1 MKPEPPTLPSQ
12 AHETSVPSSVLLL
25 IAAWFG
31 IFTGLFE
38 GLGLL
43 LFQRMNWKQWGR
55 IMHVSR
61 EILWVSPL
69 VDLILF
75 LLVGLAV
82 WLVSRFFKRLPVIR
96 VLVFLL
102 GFLATYDWLAL
113 TGRLYPRACL
123 LLSLGIAATIVR
135 WLRTHEPAAVRF
147 WRRSWAYLILVLLI
161 LFVGIQGGKRLHERA
176 AEASLPA
183 ATPGSPNVV
192 VIVVDTLRADHLSAY
207 GYARPT
213 SPMLERV
220 ARQGVLFENAIA
232 PCSWSL
238 PSHASL
244 LTGRYPLEHGLVNVQ
259 PMPWLGSGRT
269 AMKGYTSI
277 GEALQQRGYRTGAF
291 SANRVYFSEGVGL
304 GRGFMHFED
313 YFSSAGDAL
322 TRTLY
327 GRKIARFYFYRSDK
341 SKVTR
346 ALRYLGLDSWR
357 DQDSEGSG
365 EYGGAFGVRKRADDV
380 NQEMLRWVLRDR
392 KRPFFAFLNYLDV
405 HYKYGGPWNYPK
417 PAWDGGTPVDEYDFG
432 LTYVDDY
439 IGRLLADLERRG
451 LAQNT
456 IVVLTSDH
464 GESLGDHGLTYHGAA
479 LYWELIH
486 VPLIIAYPG
495 HLPAGLRI
503 ATPVSNAAIPATIM
517 GLLNQNLSGARYQ
530 EIFPGPAL
538 SVLWQASGTGT
549 RWPNPLSQLPQTNI
563 VVREDRAVE
572 DKVPI
577 ATTGSMETLVTPRW
591 QLIVHEKRGAQLY
604 DRVSDP
610 EEAYD
615 LAQTPEGRATVPNL
629 LLELESRTKSPTR

>member
-259 PMPWLGSGRT
+259 PMPWLGWGRT

>member
-1 MKPEPPTLPSQ
+1 MKPEPSFLPP
-12 AHETSVPSSVLLL
+12 AHETHAPASVLLM

-43 LFQRMNWKQWGR
+43 LFQRINWKQWGR
-55 IMHVSR
+55 IMHVSK

-82 WLVSRFFKRLPVIR
+82 GLVSRFFKRLPAIR

-102 GFLATYDWLAL
+102 AFLAALDWLTL

-123 LLSLGIAATIVR
+123 LLSLGVAVNLVR
-135 WLRTHEPAAVRF
+135 WLGTHELAAVRF
-147 WRRSWAYLILVLLI
+147 WRRSWAYLVLVPLI
-161 LFVGIQGGKRLHERA
+161 LCVGIQGGKRLHERA
-176 AEASLPA
+176 AEDSLPT
-183 ATPGSPNVV
+183 ATTGSPNVL

-207 GYARPT
+207 RYARPT
-213 SPMLERV
+213 SPMMERM
-220 ARQGVLFENAIA
+220 AKQGVWFENAIA

-244 LTGRYPLEHGLVNVQ
+244 LTGRYPLEHGMVNVQ
-259 PMPWLGSGRT
+259 PMPWLGWGRS
-269 AMKGYTSI
+269 AMNGYTTI

-291 SANRVYFSEGVGL
+291 SANRVYFSQAVGL

-327 GRKIARFYFYRSDK
+327 GRKIARFYFYRSNK
-341 SKVTR
+341 SKVTWT
-346 ALRYLGLDSWR
+346 LRHLGLDSWR

-365 EYGGAFGVRKRADDV
+365 DYGGAFGVRKRADDV
-380 NQEMLRWVLRDR
+380 NQEMLRWVERDR

-405 HYKYGGPWNYPK
+405 HYKYGGPANYPK
-417 PAWDGGTPVDEYDFG
+417 PAWDRGTPVDEYDAG
-432 LTYVDDY
+432 VAYVDDY

-456 IVVLTSDH
+456 IVILTSDH

-486 VPLIIAYPG
+486 IPLVISYPG
-495 HLPAGLRI
+495 HVPAGLRI
-503 ATPVSNAAIPATIM
+503 ATPVSNTAIPATIM
-517 GLLNQNLSGARYQ
+517 SLLNQTTTGDKYQ

-538 SVLWQASGTGT
+538 IVLWQASGAGT
-549 RWPNPLSQLPQTNI
+549 RWPDPLSQLPQTNI
-563 VVREDRAVE
+563 VVREDRVVE

-577 ATTGSMETLVTPRW
+577 ASTGSMGTLITPRW
-591 QLIVHEKRGAQLY
+591 QLIIHKTRGAQLY
-604 DRVSDP
+604 DRVTDL
-610 EEAYD
+610 EEAHD
-615 LAQTPEGRATVPNL
+615 LAQTPEGRATVANL
-629 LLELESRTKSPTR
+629 LLELESRTKSPAR

>member
-31 IFTGLFE
+31 IFTGWFE

-183 ATPGSPNVV
+183 AAPGSPNVV

-220 ARQGVLFENAIA
+220 ARQGVLFENAVA

-259 PMPWLGSGRT
+259 PMPWLGWGRT

-304 GRGFMHFED
+304 GRGFLHFED

-417 PAWDGGTPVDEYDFG
+417 PAWDGGTPVDEYDSG
-432 LTYVDDY
+432 VTYVDDY
-439 IGRLLADLERRG
+439 IGRLLEDLERRG

-517 GLLNQNLSGARYQ
+517 SLLKQNLSGARYQ